1 MAEEFDIV
9 RAQNLP
15 AATSVSDNDMLLV
28 VQGGTLK
35 RVIPSLMKGRPG
47 DPGLTPYL
55 GVTDTYIRWRQGA
68 SGTWMD
74 LISLEKIRG
83 PRGEKPLFRKLNG
96 TLQMKYEGE
105 PDSAYKNIFDRE
117 ELKLKFSELTPAEVD
132 LLRLHFSDLTDA
144 NKAELMKP
152 ATDAAADARKEI
164 TNMRQLEATVEE
176 QEEARENFYSQVQAK
191 EQARQND
198 EIKRQEAAAAQAEAE
213 RLRELKETER
223 NATFDVK
230 VREATDAA
238 AEAKT
243 QGDYAKEEVEKA
255 AQYDNR
261 ISLLETGKANGLLV
275 DGGLLYLTSD
285 DEVISDGVEVATGG
299 GGSGSGGITM
309 KVKSLTAS
317 LLSVVQG
324 QELQIGYNFT
334 SVYTDDKTET
344 GTGTAVYT
352 VNSQKVASATVEQG
366 DNYFDV
372 SKYLIVGTN
381 KIKVTVSDSTG
392 SSRSLSYIIDVIS
405 LSITDSYDDALVNT
419 GVITYR
425 YTPVGAVEKTI
436 HFVLDGTEIGTEVTT
451 ISNRQMSY
459 IIPTQSHG
467 AHKLEVYMTTMV
479 NGTEVRSNTLTHDLI
494 CVVAGNNTVIVA
506 SPFNQATA
514 KQYDMLAIPFVV
526 YDPTVSTSPVILSVN
541 DTVLSEQTVDRTLQ
555 TWNYRLNHA
564 GNVTLKIASGE
575 VSKTFT
581 LAVSEAE
588 TIVEAETADLE
599 LYLTSQNRSNN
610 DNNRE
615 EWKSGDITAVMTGF
629 NWRTNGW
636 VADESG
642 SVCLRVGSGAQVTI
656 PVMPFSKTSGLPA
669 KRLRLSFWF
678 VTCIGMIRLLSL
690 VGPGTVGY
698 R

>member
-275 DGGLLYLTSD
+275 
-285 DEVISDGVEVATGG
+285 EWRPA
-299 GGSGSGGITM
+299 
-309 KVKSLTAS
+309 
-317 LLSVVQG
+317 
-324 QELQIGYNFT
+324 
-334 SVYTDDKTET
+334 
-344 GTGTAVYT
+344 
-352 VNSQKVASATVEQG
+352 
-366 DNYFDV
+366 
-372 SKYLIVGTN
+372 
-381 KIKVTVSDSTG
+381 
-392 SSRSLSYIIDVIS
+392 LSYI
-405 LSITDSYDDALVNT
+405 
-419 GVITYR
+419 
-425 YTPVGAVEKTI
+425 
-436 HFVLDGTEIGTEVTT
+436 
-451 ISNRQMSY
+451 
-459 IIPTQSHG
+459 
-467 AHKLEVYMTTMV
+467 
-479 NGTEVRSNTLTHDLI
+479 
-494 CVVAGNNTVIVA
+494 
-506 SPFNQATA
+506 
-514 KQYDMLAIPFVV
+514 
-526 YDPTVSTSPVILSVN
+526 
-541 DTVLSEQTVDRTLQ
+541 
-555 TWNYRLNHA
+555 
-564 GNVTLKIASGE
+564 
-575 VSKTFT
+575 
-581 LAVSEAE
+581 
-588 TIVEAETADLE
+588 
-599 LYLTSQNRSNN
+599 
-610 DNNRE
+610 
-615 EWKSGDITAVMTGF
+615 
-629 NWRTNGW
+629 
-636 VADESG
+636 
-642 SVCLRVGSGAQVTI
+642 
-656 PVMPFSKTSGLPA
+656 
-669 KRLRLSFWF
+669 
-678 VTCIGMIRLLSL
+678 
-690 VGPGTVGY
+690 
-698 R
+698 